1 MEQLYVNE
9 AVLLSVFQ
17 DRQAYQ
23 ELSDFLND
31 AIDAEFRKGDEM
43 DCDFIDAC
51 TDALEM
57 LQKENGVSQNTLTVL
72 LSQEKFLKAIQKRSA
87 KNTGKYKRL
96 TAICACAVLLVA
108 AGSMYSATETGT
120 SLKRQ
125 ISNKLSAIFTVENT
139 TALSDPT
146 ENTVPEST
154 SAAEESTEPTA
165 PKPTEPV
172 TQRKPAAVKANAEQL
187 PARIYGIF
195 PNDLK
200 TEYEI
205 GEPLHMQGIRVIA
218 VWEDGKETEIPLSD
232 CNVTTERG
240 FSRDQGRYHVTVFYK
255 GLSFSYTVTVNAEK
269 DTKILNSIYGTFADS
284 FTFTVESFDNL
295 DFSGMTVTA
304 VYSDGSEEDI
314 PLKACE
320 ITVEKDFMGLENKAL
335 VTVTYEDRAFSFIL
349 TKEAQ

>member
-1 MEQLYVNE
+1 MEKLYVDE
-9 AVLLSVFQ
+9 AVLHAVFD
-17 DRQAYQ
+17 DRQALS
-23 ELSDFLND
+23 ELSEFLTE
-31 AIDAEFRKGDEM
+31 AMDAEFEKGDEM

-51 TDALEM
+51 TNVLEV
-57 LQKENGVSQNTLTVL
+57 LQKENGISKTTLTLL

-146 ENTVPEST
+146 ENTVPENT
-154 SAAEESTEPTA
+154 TAAEEYTEPTA

-205 GEPLHMQGIRVIA
+205 GEPLHMQGIHVIA

-232 CNVTTERG
+232 CSVTTDRG
-240 FSRDQGRYHVTVFYK
+240 FSRDPGRYNVTVFYR
-255 GLSFSYTVTVNAEK
+255 GLSFTYTVTVNAEK
-269 DTKILNSIYGTFADS
+269 DTKILNSIYGIFPEDFA
-284 FTFTVESFDNL
+284 FTVKSFDHL
-295 DFSGMTVTA
+295 DFSDMTVMA
-304 VYSDGSEEDI
+304 VYSDGSEQEI
-314 PLKACE
+314 PLNECE
-320 ITVEKDFMGLENKAL
+320 ITVEKDFMDLENKAL

>member
-1 MEQLYVNE
+1 MEKLYVDE
-9 AVLLSVFQ
+9 AVLHAVFN
-17 DRQAYQ
+17 DRQALS
-23 ELSDFLND
+23 ELSEFLTE
-31 AIDAEFRKGDEM
+31 AMDAEFEKGDEM

-51 TDALEM
+51 TNVLEA
-57 LQKENGVSQNTLTVL
+57 LQKENGISKTTLTLL

-154 SAAEESTEPTA
+154 SAAEEYTEPTA

-232 CNVTTERG
+232 CSVTTDRG
-240 FSRDQGRYHVTVFYK
+240 FSRDPGRYNVTVFYR
-255 GLSFSYTVTVNAEK
+255 GLSFTYTVTVNAEK
-269 DTKILNSIYGTFADS
+269 DTKILNSIYGIFPEDFA
-284 FTFTVESFDNL
+284 FTVKSFDHL
-295 DFSGMTVTA
+295 DFSDMTVMA
-304 VYSDGSEEDI
+304 VYSDGSEQEI
-314 PLKACE
+314 PLNECE

>member
-1 MEQLYVNE
+1 MEKLYVDE
-9 AVLLSVFQ
+9 AVLHAVFD
-17 DRQAYQ
+17 DRQALS
-23 ELSDFLND
+23 ELSEFLTE
-31 AIDAEFRKGDEM
+31 AMDAEFEKGDEM

-51 TDALEM
+51 TNVLEA
-57 LQKENGVSQNTLTVL
+57 LQKENGISKTTLTLL

-232 CNVTTERG
+232 CSVTTDRG
-240 FSRDQGRYHVTVFYK
+240 FSRDPGRYNVTVFYR
-255 GLSFSYTVTVNAEK
+255 GLSFTYTVTVNAEM
-269 DTKILNSIYGTFADS
+269 DTKILNSIYGIFPEDFA
-284 FTFTVESFDNL
+284 FTVKSFDHL
-295 DFSGMTVTA
+295 DFSDMTVMA
-304 VYSDGSEEDI
+304 VYSDGSEQEI
-314 PLKACE
+314 PLNECE
-320 ITVEKDFMGLENKAL
+320 ITVEKDFMDLENKAL

>member
-1 MEQLYVNE
+1 MEKLYVDE
-9 AVLLSVFQ
+9 AVLHAVFD
-17 DRQAYQ
+17 DRQALS
-23 ELSDFLND
+23 ELSEFLTEAMD
-31 AIDAEFRKGDEM
+31 EEFEKGDEM

-51 TDALEM
+51 TNVLEA
-57 LQKENGVSQNTLTVL
+57 LQKENGISKATLTLL
-72 LSQEKFLKAIQKRSA
+72 LSQKKFLKAIQKRSA
-87 KNTGKYKRL
+87 KNTDKYKRL

-232 CNVTTERG
+232 CSVTTDRG
-240 FSRDQGRYHVTVFYK
+240 FSRDPGRYNVTVFYR
-255 GLSFSYTVTVNAEK
+255 GLSFTYTVTVNAEK
-269 DTKILNSIYGTFADS
+269 DTKILNSIYGIFPEDFA
-284 FTFTVESFDNL
+284 FTVKSFDHL
-295 DFSGMTVTA
+295 DFSDMTVMA
-304 VYSDGSEEDI
+304 VYSDGSEQEI
-314 PLKACE
+314 PLNECE
-320 ITVEKDFMGLENKAL
+320 ITVEKDFMDLENKAL